1 MQEIAKLKGHVIIC
15 GAGRTGRQVAQE
27 IESVPHDYVIIKRD
41 QTRIKELAE
50 YVPDVRVL
58 EGDATHGHVLLEAGL
73 LQANGLITC
82 LSADADN
89 LYVCLSAR
97 DLAAKLTI
105 VTRAYEEESID
116 KLYRAGADQVVS
128 TNVSA
133 ANHMASVVLRP
144 SVVSFFDIA
153 TRASDLALRAEQMS
167 VPEASSAVG
176 KTLSELRIPHETGP
190 IIVAV
195 RKDHER
201 GSPFVFNPS
210 ASTVIEADDDLI
222 VLGDEEQIERLR
234 VYLS

>member
-1 MQEIAKLKGHVIIC
+1 M
-15 GAGRTGRQVAQE
+15 
-27 IESVPHDYVIIKRD
+27 IIKRD

-58 EGDATHGHVLLEAGL
+58 EGDATHDHVLLEAGL

-128 TNVSA
+128 SNVSA
-133 ANHMASVVLRP
+133 ANRMASVVLRP

-176 KTLSELRIPHETGP
+176 KTLSELRIPH
-190 IIVAV
+190 
-195 RKDHER
+195 
-201 GSPFVFNPS
+201 
-210 ASTVIEADDDLI
+210 
-222 VLGDEEQIERLR
+222 
-234 VYLS
+234 